1 MSQTYFQTALTL
13 GLLGHKNA
21 MVFVQ
26 FSSDL
31 QIHSSYVRK
40 DIMISKI
47 NLTND
52 ICVFFSFWK
61 LHVVTC
67 YFMAGRGNFLTH
79 IKLQLTSVIIHEN
92 LYCASDSRSG
102 SYWNCQFSDYK
113 LCKWKIREFHLFTH
127 QKPPKLLNGKQ
138 EVPPLRKQIPKGR
151 SKYPDDCD
159 WDNLSL

>member
-31 QIHSSYVRK
+31 RIHSRYVRK
-40 DIMISKI
+40 DITISKI

-52 ICVFFSFWK
+52 ICVFFVF
-61 LHVVTC
+61 LEAACC

-92 LYCASDSRSG
+92 LYCAGFWLPFWQLLKLPIQWLQMQVKNTRVSSFYSPKASQTCQWKTG
-102 SYWNCQFSDYK
+102 SSPFEEADTQRK
-113 LCKWKIREFHLFTH
+113 
-127 QKPPKLLNGKQ
+127 
-138 EVPPLRKQIPKGR
+138 KQIPR
-151 SKYPDDCD
+151 
-159 WDNLSL
+159 WLRLR

>member
-31 QIHSSYVRK
+31 RIHSSYVRK
-40 DIMISKI
+40 DITISKI

-52 ICVFFSFWK
+52 ICVFFVFLEAACCYLLLHGRQRQFLDTYKTAVNFRDHSWKSLLCFWLPFWQLLK
-61 LHVVTC
+61 PP
-67 YFMAGRGNFLTH
+67 
-79 IKLQLTSVIIHEN
+79 IQWLQMQV
-92 LYCASDSRSG
+92 
-102 SYWNCQFSDYK
+102 K
-113 LCKWKIREFHLFTH
+113 KREFYLFTY